1 MSFVEWAAEDSIAGS
16 QMNSELAMV
25 LALLVG
31 AIAMFAINKPRMDV
45 VALIM
50 MISLPFTGVISMGE
64 ALAGFSDSNIVL
76 IAALFVIGEGLVRT
90 GVARKMGDLLIRK
103 TGKSETRLLVLL
115 MISVCALGSL
125 MSSTAV
131 TAIFIPVALRVAAS
145 SGSSPGQLMMPLSFA
160 ALISGMMTLVATAPN
175 LVVNSELVRQGY
187 EGFGFFSITPFGVP
201 VLVLGILY
209 MLVAR
214 RWLPGAKSD
223 QSGDE
228 NRRPS
233 LADWV
238 VEYNLASREHR
249 VLIPANSEMVGKS
262 LSEIDL
268 RGTAG
273 LNIIA
278 IERTRRFGRTV
289 LQPSPQTVLEGGDIL
304 MIDLL
309 KTCPNVEAVRDRY
322 GLQVLPMAK
331 TYFADLSQEL
341 GMAEVMVHA
350 ESRLIGKTVVE
361 SAFRTSTG
369 LTVIG
374 FRRGDE
380 TFGKELTEQ
389 PLKLGDTLLVVGPW
403 KQIERVRVDDAG
415 VVLMRMPVDMDE
427 VLPAP
432 GKAPFALF
440 ALGVVVALM
449 ISGIVPNVQA
459 ALIGCLIM
467 GATGCI
473 TSDGAYRCINW
484 KTLVLIVG
492 MLPFSIALERTGGVD
507 LAAGVINTLTENAG
521 YHAVLALLFLMT
533 AVLSMFMSNTAT
545 AVLLAPVAIAV
556 AEGMGASPYPF
567 AMIVALAASTAF
579 VTPVSSPVNTLVV
592 TPGNYK
598 FGDFV
603 RIGGPFALIVMILCV
618 ILVPV
623 ILPL

>member
-1 MSFVEWAAEDSIAGS
+1 
-16 QMNSELAMV
+16 MNSELAMV

-31 AIAMFAINKPRMDV
+31 AIVMFAVNKPRMDV

-50 MISLPFTGVISMGE
+50 MTALPFTGVISMGE

-90 GVARKMGDLLIRK
+90 GVARKMGDLLIKK

-115 MISVCALGSL
+115 MLSVCGLGSL

-175 LVVNSELVRQGY
+175 LVVNSELVRQGHNA
-187 EGFGFFSITPFGVP
+187 FGFFAITPFGMP

-214 RWLPGAKSD
+214 RWLPGPKD
-223 QSGDE
+223 GKDTGGT
-228 NRRPS
+228 RRPS

-238 VEYNLASREHR
+238 VQYDLAAREHR
-249 VLIPANSEMVGKS
+249 VRIPAGSSLVGKA
-262 LSEIDL
+262 LLELDL
-268 RGTAG
+268 RGSAG
-273 LNIIA
+273 VNIIA
-278 IERTRRFGRTV
+278 IERAHRFGRML
-289 LQPSPQTVLEGGDIL
+289 LQPSPQTVLEGDDIVL
-304 MIDLL
+304 IDLL
-309 KTCPNVEAVRDRY
+309 KICPSVEGVRDRY
-322 GLQVLPMAK
+322 RLEVLPMAG

-350 ESRLIGKTVVE
+350 ESRLVGRTVVE
-361 SAFRTSTG
+361 SGFRSRTG
-369 LTVIG
+369 LTAIG
-374 FRRGDE
+374 LRRGDE
-380 TFGKELTEQ
+380 AFGKELTQE
-389 PLKLGDTLLVVGPW
+389 PLRVGDTLLVIGPW
-403 KQIERVRVDDAG
+403 KHIERVRVDDTG
-415 VVLMRMPVDMDE
+415 VVLLRLPVDIDE

-432 GKAPFALF
+432 GKAPHALF
-440 ALGVVVALM
+440 ALGVVVILM
-449 ISGIVPNVQA
+449 ISGIITNVQA

-473 TSDGAYRCINW
+473 AGDGAYRCINW

-507 LAAGVINTLTENAG
+507 LAAEAIAGLTENVG

-556 AEGMGASPYPF
+556 ADEMGVEPYAF

-618 ILVPV
+618 ILVPIV
-623 ILPL
+623 LPL

>member
-1 MSFVEWAAEDSIAGS
+1 
-16 QMNSELAMV
+16 MNSELALV

-31 AIAMFAINKPRMDV
+31 AIVMFAINKPRMDV

-50 MISLPFTGVISMGE
+50 MTSLPFTGVISMGE

-90 GVARKMGDLLIRK
+90 GVARKMGDLLIKK

-131 TAIFIPVALRVAAS
+131 TAIFIPVALRVAVS

-175 LVVNSELVRQGY
+175 LVVSSELVRQGFD
-187 EGFGFFSITPFGVP
+187 GFEFFSFTPFGIP

-209 MLVAR
+209 MLVVR
-214 RWLPGAKSD
+214 RWLPGAKD
-223 QSGDE
+223 ARAVDTI
-228 NRRPS
+228 RRPS

-238 VEYNLASREHR
+238 VEYELASREHR
-249 VLIPANSEMVGKS
+249 VLIPTGSPLVGKA

-268 RGTAG
+268 RSSAG
-273 LNIIA
+273 VNIIA
-278 IERTRRFGRTV
+278 IERNRRFGRTL
-289 LQPSPQTVLEGGDIL
+289 LQPSPQTVLQAEDIVL
-304 MIDLL
+304 VDLL
-309 KTCPNVEAVRDRY
+309 KTCPSVEAVRDRY
-322 GLQVLPMAK
+322 GLKVLPMVGK
-331 TYFADLSQEL
+331 YFADLSQEL

-350 ESRLIGKTVVE
+350 ESRLVGKTVIE
-361 SAFRTSTG
+361 SAFRTRTG

-374 FRRGDE
+374 FRRGDHI
-380 TFGKELTEQ
+380 FGKELTEE
-389 PLKLGDTLLVVGPW
+389 PLKVGDTLLVVGPW

-415 VVLMRMPVDMDE
+415 VILMRMPVDIDE
-427 VLPAP
+427 VLPAS

-473 TSDGAYRCINW
+473 TGDGAYRCINW

-492 MLPFSIALERTGGVD
+492 MLPFSIALKRTGGVD
-507 LAAGVINTLTENAG
+507 LAAGAIAALTENAG
-521 YHAVLALLFLMT
+521 YHAVLALIFATTMG
-533 AVLSMFMSNTAT
+533 LSMFMSNTAT

-556 AEGMGASPYPF
+556 AVEMDASPYPF

-603 RIGGPFALIVMILCV
+603 RIGGPFALIVMIVCV
-618 ILVPV
+618 FLVPI